1 MSRIR
6 MTPIDIPKW
15 TENSQRRLKSTQRTV
30 GKRGKLRLGETDFSR
45 KEYTNMLFNAKR
57 STPKIYTQITLYIL
71 SRLNLY
77 MYMHI
82 NIMVKSPWN

>member
-6 MTPIDIPKW
+6 MTAIDIPKW

-45 KEYTNMLFNAKR
+45 KEYTDM
-57 STPKIYTQITLYIL
+57 
-71 SRLNLY
+71 
-77 MYMHI
+77 
-82 NIMVKSPWN
+82 